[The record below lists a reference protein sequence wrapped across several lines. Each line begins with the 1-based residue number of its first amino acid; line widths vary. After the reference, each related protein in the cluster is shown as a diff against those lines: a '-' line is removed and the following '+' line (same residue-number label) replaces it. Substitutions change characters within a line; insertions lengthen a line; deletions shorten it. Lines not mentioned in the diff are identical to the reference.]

1 MSTQVNKQKSVNTNL
16 AGLNS
21 ADRQKANS
29 GSVDHKIVQIAR
41 YIETYADESL
51 PLSRLAI
58 ESGLSPAYLQKAFKA
73 CVGVSP
79 KQFQDAIRQQRFKGF
94 LKQGQSVTDAIFES
108 GYGSVSRI
116 YDKAVRGLGMTPSQY
131 KQGAAN
137 ELIYFTSGKTQFGV
151 LMIAATD
158 VGVCFA
164 MFGKS
169 KSALKDLLQK
179 EFPRATLQSS
189 TANQS
194 PELENWFNAINLHLS
209 EGSPKPDI
217 PLDIRG
223 TAFQIKVWAFLKRIP
238 EGDTVSY
245 KDLAQGIGQPTATRA
260 AASACGKNRIA
271 VLVPCHRVLR
281 GDGSMG
287 GFRWGVERKQ
297 QLLKFESNRRL
308 STD

>member
-1 MSTQVNKQKSVNTNL
+1 MSSQVNKQKPVNPRL
-16 AGLNS
+16 GGLNT
-21 ADRQKANS
+21 ADHRNADS
-29 GSVDHKIVQIAR
+29 GSVDHKIVRIAR

-51 PLSRLAI
+51 PLSRLAD

-79 KQFQDAIRQQRFKGF
+79 KQFQDAIRQQRFKGY

-131 KQGAAN
+131 KHGAAN
-137 ELIYFTSGKTQFGV
+137 ELIYYTSGKTRLGV

-164 MFGKS
+164 MFGRNKTE
-169 KSALKDLLQK
+169 LKNLLQQ

-189 TANQS
+189 TASQT
-194 PELENWFNAINLHLS
+194 PALENWFDAINQHLS

-223 TAFQIKVWAFLKRIP
+223 TAFQIKVWTFLKRIP
-238 EGDTVSY
+238 NGDTVSY
-245 KDLAQGIGQPTATRA
+245 KELAQGIGQPTATRA

-271 VLVPCHRVLR
+271 VLIPCHRVLR

-287 GFRWGVERKQ
+287 GFRWGLERKQ
-297 QLLKFESNRRL
+297 QLLKFESNQHQL
-308 STD
+308 AD